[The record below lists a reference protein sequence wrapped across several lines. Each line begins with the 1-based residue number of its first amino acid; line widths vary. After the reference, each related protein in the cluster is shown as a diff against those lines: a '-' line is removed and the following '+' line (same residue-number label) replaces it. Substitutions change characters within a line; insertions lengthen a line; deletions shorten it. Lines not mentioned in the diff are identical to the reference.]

1 MTTNEASKP
10 SLGGIGRRRRA
21 MDPRADDLVTLGPLS
36 DSSALPVLARPA
48 VDGVDPV
55 AWVRAHRDALAAS
68 LQEAGGVLLRGFAI
82 AEMAT
87 FEALVRAWAD
97 ELLDYTYRSTPRKQ
111 VEGRV
116 FTSTEY
122 PPEQEI
128 PMHNEMSY
136 SRRWP
141 MKIAFWCVQPATRD
155 GRTPIADSRAVY
167 VAVDPAVREEFEA
180 RGVRYVRN
188 YGSGVD
194 LPWSEVFQTT
204 DRGEVEAFCR
214 RSGIEWEWRGDD
226 GLRTW
231 QHCQATAVHPKSGER
246 VWFNQAHLFHVS
258 SLAPALR
265 DSLLAT
271 FGEDD
276 LPRNARFGDGG
287 AIPAEALDEVRRA
300 YRELRVLFPWQQGD
314 VLLLDNMLTAHG
326 RTPFEGP
333 RRILVGMAEAHGTD
347 AAGGEVA

>member
-1 MTTNEASKP
+1 
-10 SLGGIGRRRRA
+10 
-21 MDPRADDLVTLGPLS
+21 MDPGGAELVSLRPLAADRP
-36 DSSALPVLARPA
+36 LPVLAEPS
-48 VDGVDPV
+48 VGGVDPV
-55 AWVRAHRDALAAS
+55 TWAARHRQTLEEHLHS
-68 LQEAGGVLLRGFAI
+68 CGGVLLRGFDVGG
-82 AEMAT
+82 MQR
-87 FEALVRAWAD
+87 FEALLGAVSD

-141 MKIAFWCVQPATRD
+141 MKIAFWCVQPAARD
-155 GRTPIADSRAVY
+155 GFTPIADSRAVY
-167 VAVDPAVREEFEA
+167 DEVDREVRDELEA

-188 YGSGVD
+188 YAAGVD

-204 DRGEVEAFCR
+204 ERSEVEAFCR
-214 RSGIEWEWRGDD
+214 RAGIEWEWRGDD

-231 QHCQATAVHPKSGER
+231 QRCQATAVHPVTGQR

-258 SLAPALR
+258 SLEPSLR
-265 DSLLAT
+265 RSLLAA

-276 LPRNARFGDGG
+276 LPRSVGYGDGG
-287 AIPAEALDEVRRA
+287 AIPEAHLDEVRRA
-300 YRELRVLFPWQQGD
+300 YERHRVLFPWRQGD
-314 VLLLDNMLTAHG
+314 VLLLDNMLVAHG
-326 RTPFEGP
+326 RTSFEGP
-333 RRILVGMAEAHGTD
+333 RRILVGMADGHGEAAEG
-347 AAGGEVA
+347 AR